1 MHVVLFHKR
10 TLVSMMVSLSL
21 FSLNSYSNTKDNTTD
36 LGQIQVADNLE
47 KDQQGY
53 AQVYEKDVANIYLG
67 KALIERYQGV
77 SPADLF
83 KSAIGV
89 YSGEARNGGAL
100 DPNIRGIQ
108 GQGRIPV
115 TVDGTEQAITVYR
128 GYSGASN
135 RNYIDSN
142 LISSIY
148 IEKGPSLNPNIKTG
162 IGGGVAIKTLDIRDI
177 VPIGESFGIN
187 FKGDI
192 SNNATGYKDIYINMI
207 EDYRNYPKFY
217 HKYSF
222 LTDPALEITPE
233 KNKDL
238 KFNDYAFRIG
248 IGFENEKF
256 DLLFAYAL
264 REKGNYLAGKR
275 NKDDYLKTD
284 YMHEIHATDHKFRL
298 TPYVPF
304 IAHIYRPGN
313 EVPNT
318 SNRNRSFLV
327 KGTLFPQ
334 QAHRFSI
341 NYRYTD
347 LLFGDIMPLRLSW
360 ARYEENLVNQWP
372 LANITQQAGILTYQ
386 YKPED
391 KKTDLLLRLWG
402 NLTTG
407 NTNTR
412 GGAPRQPKNR
422 DITNDFDRY
431 LFMKSKSESGMSY
444 DTDTRFLDTASL
456 YQDNNR
462 YGIDFSSL
470 FKLSPQFSISFS
482 GQYQLEKLDS
492 HELELP
498 MGFDFVT
505 EGRAGQRHEVNLALA
520 TDWKPLPWFAMNIGG
535 KYHYYHLTDT
545 FLNNKRKN
553 RVKNYEKTAPIRGY
567 LISYRRVLT
576 PEEYLLYRAV
586 NKIDVDTLPDE
597 LKNYRNSA
605 ELSKKIRDFQQAD
618 LVYPEGGA
626 LLEEIKEQVAR
637 PYLQRIQHDM
647 EHEDFLRN
655 NHGKMQIKRAKAIP
669 MKREFSLWLF
679 DENGVLSKSK
689 NILLNGFLDM
699 EEKVPHPVTGELV
712 YRFEKDVINP
722 QAFSLSEDIQD
733 PYALEPSYQHGA
745 FSPLI
750 SATLYANDMVRFYG
764 RYTEQL
770 RLPNLF
776 EDTSGFSGSKARYYG
791 FKLKPERAKSSEFGV
806 VVDFT
811 HWLNIERHA
820 DIKINYFKTN
830 IENVFDR
837 DANWQIRQLEKQIL
851 EGVELQARFDNGF
864 IFFDTALVYSHK
876 NKVCD
881 ENAFY
886 ELDASGLSGIKNC
899 MTGGYP
905 GGFLRTSMQPKYSVN
920 LHLGTR
926 WLNDKLELG
935 SRWLY
940 SSEVENKDEKW
951 LKENL
956 PNSYFGIN
964 NNPMRWAK
972 VFTIDAYAT
981 YQYSPNLSFEIT
993 GSNLLNEY
1001 YIDPL
1006 TRSGMPAPG
1015 RSLRLGVTAQ
1025 F

>member
-21 FSLNSYSNTKDNTTD
+21 FSLNSYSKTKDNTTD

-192 SNNATGYKDIYINMI
+192 SNNATGYKDIYTNMI
-207 EDYRNYPKFY
+207 EEYRYYPKFY
-217 HKYSF
+217 QQNAYII
-222 LTDPALEITPE
+222 DPALEITPKKSKIENFQDYSFRLGVGFE
-233 KNKDL
+233 KE
-238 KFNDYAFRIG
+238 KFN
-248 IGFENEKF
+248 
-256 DLLFAYAL
+256 LLFAYAI
-264 REKGNYLAGKR
+264 REKGNYFAGKR
-275 NKDDYLKTD
+275 NVEEYSKVDEQLLNSVYIMDGKRHFEPYL
-284 YMHEIHATDHKFRL
+284 
-298 TPYVPF
+298 PF

-334 QAHRFSI
+334 QTHRFSI

-347 LLFGDIMPLRLSW
+347 LLFGDIMPSRLSW
-360 ARYEENLVNQWP
+360 VRYQENLVNQWP
-372 LANITQQAGILTYQ
+372 LANITQQAGTLTYQ

-402 NLTTG
+402 NLTLG
-407 NTNTR
+407 HTNTR
-412 GGAPRQPKNR
+412 GGKPREPKMV
-422 DITNDFDRY
+422 DFRASRNTRWDP
-431 LFMKSKSESGMSY
+431 SI
-444 DTDTRFLDTASL
+444 DTGFLDTASL

-462 YGIDFSSL
+462 YGVDFSSL

-520 TDWKPLPWFAMNIGG
+520 TDWKPLSWFAMNIGG

-597 LKNYRNSA
+597 LKNYRSSA
-605 ELSKKIRDFQQAD
+605 ELSKKIRDFQQAV

-655 NHGKMQIKRAKAIP
+655 NHGKMQIKNAKAIP

-679 DENGVLSKSK
+679 DENGVLLKSK

-722 QAFSLSEDIQD
+722 QPFSLSEDIQD
-733 PYALEPSYQHGA
+733 PYAPEPSYQHGA

>member
-192 SNNATGYKDIYINMI
+192 SNNATGYKDIYTNMI
-207 EDYRNYPKFY
+207 EEYRYYPKFY
-217 HKYSF
+217 QQNAYII
-222 LTDPALEITPE
+222 DPALEITPKKSKIENFQDYSFRLGVGFE
-233 KNKDL
+233 KE
-238 KFNDYAFRIG
+238 KFN
-248 IGFENEKF
+248 
-256 DLLFAYAL
+256 LLFAYAI
-264 REKGNYLAGKR
+264 REKGNYFAGKR
-275 NKDDYLKTD
+275 NVEEYSKVDEQLLNSVYIMDGKRHFEPYL
-284 YMHEIHATDHKFRL
+284 
-298 TPYVPF
+298 PF

-318 SNRNRSFLV
+318 SNRKRSFLV
-327 KGTLFPQ
+327 KGILFPQ
-334 QAHRFSI
+334 QTHRFSI

-347 LLFGDIMPLRLSW
+347 LLFGDIMPSRLSW
-360 ARYEENLVNQWP
+360 VRYQENLVNQWP

-402 NLTTG
+402 NLTLG
-407 NTNTR
+407 HTNTR
-412 GGAPRQPKNR
+412 GGKPREPKMV
-422 DITNDFDRY
+422 DFRASRNTRWDP
-431 LFMKSKSESGMSY
+431 SI
-444 DTDTRFLDTASL
+444 DTGFLDTASL

-462 YGIDFSSL
+462 YGVDFSSL

-605 ELSKKIRDFQQAD
+605 ELSKKIRDFQQAV

-655 NHGKMQIKRAKAIP
+655 NHGKMQIKNAKAIP

-679 DENGVLSKSK
+679 DENGVLLKSK

-750 SATLYANDMVRFYG
+750 SATLYANDIVRFYG

-864 IFFDTALVYSHK
+864 IFVDTALVYSHK

>member
-10 TLVSMMVSLSL
+10 TLVSMIVSLSL
-21 FSLNSYSNTKDNTTD
+21 FSLNSYSKTKDNTTD

-192 SNNATGYKDIYINMI
+192 SNNATGYKDIYTNMI
-207 EDYRNYPKFY
+207 EEYRYYPKFY
-217 HKYSF
+217 QQNAYII
-222 LTDPALEITPE
+222 DPALEITPKKCKIE
-233 KNKDL
+233 NFQDYSFRLGVGFDKE
-238 KFNDYAFRIG
+238 KFN
-248 IGFENEKF
+248 
-256 DLLFAYAL
+256 LLFAYAI
-264 REKGNYLAGKR
+264 REKGNYFAGKR
-275 NKDDYLKTD
+275 NVEEYSKVDEQLLNSVYIMDGKRHFEPYL
-284 YMHEIHATDHKFRL
+284 
-298 TPYVPF
+298 PF

-334 QAHRFSI
+334 QTHRFSI

-347 LLFGDIMPLRLSW
+347 LLFGDIMPSRLSW
-360 ARYEENLVNQWP
+360 VRYQENLVNQWP

-402 NLTTG
+402 NLTLG
-407 NTNTR
+407 HTNTR
-412 GGAPRQPKNR
+412 GGKPREPKMV
-422 DITNDFDRY
+422 DFRASRNTRWDP
-431 LFMKSKSESGMSY
+431 SI
-444 DTDTRFLDTASL
+444 DTGFLDTASL

-462 YGIDFSSL
+462 YGVDFSSL

-520 TDWKPLPWFAMNIGG
+520 TDWKPLSWFAMNIGG

-597 LKNYRNSA
+597 LKNYRSSA

-618 LVYPEGGA
+618 LIYPEGGA
-626 LLEEIKEQVAR
+626 LLEEIKEQIVR

-647 EHEDFLRN
+647 EHEDFIRN
-655 NHGKMQIKRAKAIP
+655 NHGKMQIKNAKAIP

-679 DENGVLSKSK
+679 DENGVLLKSK

>member
-10 TLVSMMVSLSL
+10 TLVSMIVSLSL
-21 FSLNSYSNTKDNTTD
+21 FSLNSYSKTKDNTTN

-192 SNNATGYKDIYINMI
+192 SNNATGYKDIYTNMI
-207 EDYRNYPKFY
+207 EEYRYYPKFY
-217 HKYSF
+217 QQNAYII
-222 LTDPALEITPE
+222 DPALEITPKKSKIE
-233 KNKDL
+233 NFQDYSFRLGVGFDKE
-238 KFNDYAFRIG
+238 KFN
-248 IGFENEKF
+248 
-256 DLLFAYAL
+256 LLFAYAI
-264 REKGNYLAGKR
+264 REKGNYFAGKR
-275 NKDDYLKTD
+275 NVEEYSKVDEQLLNSVYIMDGKRHFEPYL
-284 YMHEIHATDHKFRL
+284 
-298 TPYVPF
+298 PF

-334 QAHRFSI
+334 QTHRFSI

-347 LLFGDIMPLRLSW
+347 LLFGDIMPSRLSW
-360 ARYEENLVNQWP
+360 VRYQENLVNQWP
-372 LANITQQAGILTYQ
+372 LANITQQAGTLTYQ

-402 NLTTG
+402 NLTLG
-407 NTNTR
+407 HTNTR
-412 GGAPRQPKNR
+412 GGKPREPKMV
-422 DITNDFDRY
+422 DFRASRNTRWDP
-431 LFMKSKSESGMSY
+431 SI
-444 DTDTRFLDTASL
+444 DTGFLDTASL

-462 YGIDFSSL
+462 YGVDFSSL

-605 ELSKKIRDFQQAD
+605 ELSKKIRDFQQAV

-655 NHGKMQIKRAKAIP
+655 NHGKMQIKNAKAIP

-679 DENGVLSKSK
+679 DENGVLLKSK

>member
-10 TLVSMMVSLSL
+10 TLVSMIVSLSL
-21 FSLNSYSNTKDNTTD
+21 FSLNSYSKTKDNTTD

-192 SNNATGYKDIYINMI
+192 SNNATGYKDIYTNMI
-207 EDYRNYPKFY
+207 EEYRYYPKFY
-217 HKYSF
+217 QQNAYII
-222 LTDPALEITPE
+222 DPALEITPKKSKIE
-233 KNKDL
+233 NFQDYSFRLGVGFDKE
-238 KFNDYAFRIG
+238 KFN
-248 IGFENEKF
+248 
-256 DLLFAYAL
+256 LLFAYAI
-264 REKGNYLAGKR
+264 REKGNYFAGKR
-275 NKDDYLKTD
+275 NVEEYSKVDEQLLNSVYIMDGKRHFEPYL
-284 YMHEIHATDHKFRL
+284 
-298 TPYVPF
+298 PF

-334 QAHRFSI
+334 QTHRFSI

-347 LLFGDIMPLRLSW
+347 LLFGDIMPSRLSW
-360 ARYEENLVNQWP
+360 VRYQENLVNQWP

-402 NLTTG
+402 NLTLG
-407 NTNTR
+407 HTNTR
-412 GGAPRQPKNR
+412 GGKPREPKMV
-422 DITNDFDRY
+422 DFRASRNTRWDP
-431 LFMKSKSESGMSY
+431 SI
-444 DTDTRFLDTASL
+444 DTGFLDTASL

-462 YGIDFSSL
+462 YGVDFSSL

-605 ELSKKIRDFQQAD
+605 ELSKKIRDFQQAV

-655 NHGKMQIKRAKAIP
+655 NHGKMQIKNAKAIP

-679 DENGVLSKSK
+679 DENGVLLKSK

-820 DIKINYFKTN
+820 DIKINYFKTD

>member
-10 TLVSMMVSLSL
+10 TLVSMIVSLSL
-21 FSLNSYSNTKDNTTD
+21 FSLNSYSKTKDNTTD

-192 SNNATGYKDIYINMI
+192 SNNATGYKDIYTNMI
-207 EDYRNYPKFY
+207 EEYRYYPKFY
-217 HKYSF
+217 QQNAYII
-222 LTDPALEITPE
+222 DPALEITPKKSKIE
-233 KNKDL
+233 NFQDYSFRLGVGFDKE
-238 KFNDYAFRIG
+238 KFN
-248 IGFENEKF
+248 
-256 DLLFAYAL
+256 LLFTYAI
-264 REKGNYLAGKR
+264 REKGNYFAGKR
-275 NKDDYLKTD
+275 NVEEYNKVDEQLLNSVYIMDGKRHFEPYL
-284 YMHEIHATDHKFRL
+284 
-298 TPYVPF
+298 PF

-327 KGTLFPQ
+327 KGILFPQ
-334 QAHRFSI
+334 QTHRFSI

-347 LLFGDIMPLRLSW
+347 LLFGDIMPSRLSW
-360 ARYEENLVNQWP
+360 VRYQENLVNQWP
-372 LANITQQAGILTYQ
+372 LANITQQAGTLTYQ

-402 NLTTG
+402 NLTLG
-407 NTNTR
+407 HTNTR
-412 GGAPRQPKNR
+412 GGKPREPKMV
-422 DITNDFDRY
+422 DFRASRNTRWDP
-431 LFMKSKSESGMSY
+431 SI
-444 DTDTRFLDTASL
+444 DTGFLDTASL

-462 YGIDFSSL
+462 YGVDFSSL

-605 ELSKKIRDFQQAD
+605 ELSKKIRDFQQAV

>member
-21 FSLNSYSNTKDNTTD
+21 FSLNSYSKTKDNTTD

-192 SNNATGYKDIYINMI
+192 SNNATGYKDIYTNMI
-207 EDYRNYPKFY
+207 EEYRYYPKFY
-217 HKYSF
+217 QQNAYII
-222 LTDPALEITPE
+222 DPALEITPKKSKIENFQDYSFRLGVGFE
-233 KNKDL
+233 KE
-238 KFNDYAFRIG
+238 KFN
-248 IGFENEKF
+248 
-256 DLLFAYAL
+256 LLFAYAI
-264 REKGNYLAGKR
+264 REKGNYFAGKR
-275 NKDDYLKTD
+275 NVEEYSKVDEQLLNSVYIMDGKRHFEPYL
-284 YMHEIHATDHKFRL
+284 
-298 TPYVPF
+298 PF

-334 QAHRFSI
+334 QTHRFSI

-347 LLFGDIMPLRLSW
+347 LLFGDIMPSRLSW
-360 ARYEENLVNQWP
+360 VRYQENLVNQWP
-372 LANITQQAGILTYQ
+372 LANITQQAGTLTYQ

-402 NLTTG
+402 NLTLG
-407 NTNTR
+407 HTNTR
-412 GGAPRQPKNR
+412 GGKPREPKMV
-422 DITNDFDRY
+422 DFRASRNTRWDP
-431 LFMKSKSESGMSY
+431 SI
-444 DTDTRFLDTASL
+444 DTGFLDTASL

-462 YGIDFSSL
+462 YGVDFSSL

-597 LKNYRNSA
+597 LKNYRSSA
-605 ELSKKIRDFQQAD
+605 ELSKKIRDFQQAV

-655 NHGKMQIKRAKAIP
+655 NHGKMQIKNAKAIP

-679 DENGVLSKSK
+679 DENGVLLKSK

-722 QAFSLSEDIQD
+722 QAFSLSEDIQA

>member
-10 TLVSMMVSLSL
+10 TLVSVIVSLSL
-21 FSLNSYSNTKDNTTD
+21 FSFNSYSKTKDNKTD

-77 SPADLF
+77 SPADLL

-162 IGGGVAIKTLDIRDI
+162 IGGGVAINTLDIRDI

-192 SNNATGYKDIYINMI
+192 SNNATRYKDIYTNMI
-207 EDYRNYPKFY
+207 EEYRYYPKFY
-217 HKYSF
+217 QQNAYII
-222 LTDPALEITPE
+222 DPALEITPKKSKIENFQDYSFRLGVGFE
-233 KNKDL
+233 KE
-238 KFNDYAFRIG
+238 KFN
-248 IGFENEKF
+248 
-256 DLLFAYAL
+256 LLFAYAI
-264 REKGNYLAGKR
+264 REKGNYFAGKR
-275 NKDDYLKTD
+275 NVEEYSKVDEQLLNSVYIMDGKRHFEPYL
-284 YMHEIHATDHKFRL
+284 
-298 TPYVPF
+298 PF

-334 QAHRFSI
+334 QTHRFSI

-347 LLFGDIMPLRLSW
+347 LLFGDIMPSRLSW
-360 ARYEENLVNQWP
+360 VRYQENLVNQWP

-402 NLTTG
+402 NLTLG
-407 NTNTR
+407 HTNTR
-412 GGAPRQPKNR
+412 GGKPREPKMV
-422 DITNDFDRY
+422 DFRASRNTRWDP
-431 LFMKSKSESGMSY
+431 SI
-444 DTDTRFLDTASL
+444 DTGFLDTASL

-462 YGIDFSSL
+462 YGVDFSSL

-626 LLEEIKEQVAR
+626 LLEEIKEQIVR

-655 NHGKMQIKRAKAIP
+655 NHGKMQIKNAKAIP

-899 MTGGYP
+899 ITGGYP

>member
-1 MHVVLFHKR
+1 
-10 TLVSMMVSLSL
+10 
-21 FSLNSYSNTKDNTTD
+21 
-36 LGQIQVADNLE
+36 
-47 KDQQGY
+47 
-53 AQVYEKDVANIYLG
+53 
-67 KALIERYQGV
+67 
-77 SPADLF
+77 
-83 KSAIGV
+83 
-89 YSGEARNGGAL
+89 
-100 DPNIRGIQ
+100 
-108 GQGRIPV
+108 
-115 TVDGTEQAITVYR
+115 
-128 GYSGASN
+128 
-135 RNYIDSN
+135 
-142 LISSIY
+142 
-148 IEKGPSLNPNIKTG
+148 
-162 IGGGVAIKTLDIRDI
+162 
-177 VPIGESFGIN
+177 
-187 FKGDI
+187 
-192 SNNATGYKDIYINMI
+192 
-207 EDYRNYPKFY
+207 
-217 HKYSF
+217 
-222 LTDPALEITPE
+222 
-233 KNKDL
+233 
-238 KFNDYAFRIG
+238 
-248 IGFENEKF
+248 
-256 DLLFAYAL
+256 
-264 REKGNYLAGKR
+264 
-275 NKDDYLKTD
+275 
-284 YMHEIHATDHKFRL
+284 
-298 TPYVPF
+298 
-304 IAHIYRPGN
+304 
-313 EVPNT
+313 
-318 SNRNRSFLV
+318 
-327 KGTLFPQ
+327 
-334 QAHRFSI
+334 
-341 NYRYTD
+341 
-347 LLFGDIMPLRLSW
+347 
-360 ARYEENLVNQWP
+360 
-372 LANITQQAGILTYQ
+372 
-386 YKPED
+386 
-391 KKTDLLLRLWG
+391 
-402 NLTTG
+402 
-407 NTNTR
+407 
-412 GGAPRQPKNR
+412 
-422 DITNDFDRY
+422 
-431 LFMKSKSESGMSY
+431 
-444 DTDTRFLDTASL
+444 
-456 YQDNNR
+456 
-462 YGIDFSSL
+462 
-470 FKLSPQFSISFS
+470 
-482 GQYQLEKLDS
+482 LDS

-520 TDWKPLPWFAMNIGG
+520 TDWKPLPWFAMNVGG
-535 KYHYYHLTDT
+535 KYHYYHLTDS

-597 LKNYRNSA
+597 LKNYRRSP
-605 ELSKKIRDFQQAD
+605 ELNEKIRKFQQAD

-626 LLEEIKEQVAR
+626 LIEEIKEQVAR
-637 PYLQRIQHDM
+637 PYIERIQHDM
-647 EHEDFLRN
+647 AHKDFLRDN
-655 NHGKMQIKRAKAIP
+655 NHGKMQIKGAKAIP

-679 DENGVLSKSK
+679 DENGVLAKSK

-722 QAFSLSEDIQD
+722 QPFSLSEDIQD
-733 PYALEPSYQHGA
+733 PYAPEPSYQHGA

-899 MTGGYP
+899 ITGGYP

-956 PNSYFGIN
+956 PNSYFGLN

-981 YQYSPNLSFEIT
+981 YQYSPNLSFEMT

>member
-10 TLVSMMVSLSL
+10 TLVSMIVSLSL
-21 FSLNSYSNTKDNTTD
+21 FSLNSYSKTKDNTTD

-192 SNNATGYKDIYINMI
+192 SNNATGYKDIYTNMI
-207 EDYRNYPKFY
+207 EEYRYYPKFY
-217 HKYSF
+217 QQNAYII
-222 LTDPALEITPE
+222 DPALEITPKKSKIE
-233 KNKDL
+233 NFQDYSFRLGVGFDKE
-238 KFNDYAFRIG
+238 KFN
-248 IGFENEKF
+248 
-256 DLLFAYAL
+256 LLFAYAI
-264 REKGNYLAGKR
+264 REKGNYFAGKR
-275 NKDDYLKTD
+275 NVEEYSKVDEQLLNSVYIMDGKRHFEPYL
-284 YMHEIHATDHKFRL
+284 
-298 TPYVPF
+298 PF

-334 QAHRFSI
+334 QTHRFSI

-347 LLFGDIMPLRLSW
+347 LLFGDIMPSRLSW
-360 ARYEENLVNQWP
+360 VRYQENLVNQWP

-402 NLTTG
+402 NLTLG
-407 NTNTR
+407 HTNTR
-412 GGAPRQPKNR
+412 GGKPREPKMV
-422 DITNDFDRY
+422 DFRASRNTRWDP
-431 LFMKSKSESGMSY
+431 SI
-444 DTDTRFLDTASL
+444 DTGFLDTASL

-462 YGIDFSSL
+462 YGVDFSSL

-520 TDWKPLPWFAMNIGG
+520 TDWKPLSWFAMNIGG

-597 LKNYRNSA
+597 LKNYRSSA

-626 LLEEIKEQVAR
+626 LLEEIKEQIVR

-647 EHEDFLRN
+647 EHEDFIRN
-655 NHGKMQIKRAKAIP
+655 NHGKMQIKNAKAIP

-679 DENGVLSKSK
+679 DENGILLKSK

>member
-21 FSLNSYSNTKDNTTD
+21 FSLNSYSKTKDNTTD

-192 SNNATGYKDIYINMI
+192 SNNATGYKDIYTNMI
-207 EDYRNYPKFY
+207 EEYRYYPKFY
-217 HKYSF
+217 QQNAYII
-222 LTDPALEITPE
+222 DPALEITPKKSKIENFQDYSFRLGVGFE
-233 KNKDL
+233 KE
-238 KFNDYAFRIG
+238 KFN
-248 IGFENEKF
+248 
-256 DLLFAYAL
+256 LLFAYAI
-264 REKGNYLAGKR
+264 REKGNYFAGKR
-275 NKDDYLKTD
+275 NVEEYSKVDEQLLNSVYIMDGKRHFEPYL
-284 YMHEIHATDHKFRL
+284 
-298 TPYVPF
+298 PF

-334 QAHRFSI
+334 QTHRFSI

-347 LLFGDIMPLRLSW
+347 LLFGDIMPSRLSW
-360 ARYEENLVNQWP
+360 VRYQENLVNQWP
-372 LANITQQAGILTYQ
+372 LANITQQAGTLTYQ

-402 NLTTG
+402 NLTLG
-407 NTNTR
+407 HTNTR
-412 GGAPRQPKNR
+412 GGKPREPKMV
-422 DITNDFDRY
+422 DFRASRNTRWDP
-431 LFMKSKSESGMSY
+431 SI
-444 DTDTRFLDTASL
+444 DTGFLDTASL

-462 YGIDFSSL
+462 YGVDFSSL

-597 LKNYRNSA
+597 LKNYRSSA
-605 ELSKKIRDFQQAD
+605 ELSKKIRDFQQAV

-655 NHGKMQIKRAKAIP
+655 NHGKMQIKNAKAIP

-679 DENGVLSKSK
+679 DENGVLLKSK

-722 QAFSLSEDIQD
+722 QPFSLSEDIQD
-733 PYALEPSYQHGA
+733 PYAPEPSYQHGA

>member
-21 FSLNSYSNTKDNTTD
+21 FSLNSYSKTKDNTTD

-192 SNNATGYKDIYINMI
+192 SNNATGYKDIYTNMI
-207 EDYRNYPKFY
+207 EEYRYYPKFY
-217 HKYSF
+217 QQNAYII
-222 LTDPALEITPE
+222 DPALEITPKKSKIENFQDYSFRLGVGFE
-233 KNKDL
+233 KE
-238 KFNDYAFRIG
+238 KFN
-248 IGFENEKF
+248 
-256 DLLFAYAL
+256 LLFAYAI
-264 REKGNYLAGKR
+264 REKGNYFAGKR
-275 NKDDYLKTD
+275 NVEEYSKVDEQLLNSVYIMDGKRHFEPYL
-284 YMHEIHATDHKFRL
+284 
-298 TPYVPF
+298 PF

-334 QAHRFSI
+334 QTHRFSI

-347 LLFGDIMPLRLSW
+347 LLFGDIMPSRLSW
-360 ARYEENLVNQWP
+360 VRYQENLVNQWP
-372 LANITQQAGILTYQ
+372 LANITQQAGTLTYQ

-402 NLTTG
+402 NLTLG
-407 NTNTR
+407 HTNTR
-412 GGAPRQPKNR
+412 GGKPREPKMV
-422 DITNDFDRY
+422 DFRASRNTRWDP
-431 LFMKSKSESGMSY
+431 SI
-444 DTDTRFLDTASL
+444 DTGFLDTASL

-605 ELSKKIRDFQQAD
+605 ELSKKIRDFQQAV

-647 EHEDFLRN
+647 EHEDFIRN
-655 NHGKMQIKRAKAIP
+655 NHGKMQIKNAKAIP

-679 DENGVLSKSK
+679 DENGVLLKSK

>member
-21 FSLNSYSNTKDNTTD
+21 FSLNSYSKTKDNTTD

-192 SNNATGYKDIYINMI
+192 SNNATGYKDIYTNMI
-207 EDYRNYPKFY
+207 EEYRYYPKFY
-217 HKYSF
+217 QQNAYII
-222 LTDPALEITPE
+222 DPALEITPKKSKIENFQDYSFRLGVGFE
-233 KNKDL
+233 KE
-238 KFNDYAFRIG
+238 KFN
-248 IGFENEKF
+248 
-256 DLLFAYAL
+256 LLFAYAI
-264 REKGNYLAGKR
+264 REKGNYFAGKR
-275 NKDDYLKTD
+275 NVEEYSKVDEQLLNSVYIMDGKRHFEPYL
-284 YMHEIHATDHKFRL
+284 
-298 TPYVPF
+298 PF

-334 QAHRFSI
+334 QTHRFSI

-347 LLFGDIMPLRLSW
+347 LLFGDIMPSRLSW
-360 ARYEENLVNQWP
+360 VRYQENLVNQWP
-372 LANITQQAGILTYQ
+372 LANITQQAGTLTYQ

-402 NLTTG
+402 NLTLG
-407 NTNTR
+407 HTNTR
-412 GGAPRQPKNR
+412 GGKPREPKMV
-422 DITNDFDRY
+422 DFRASRNTRWDP
-431 LFMKSKSESGMSY
+431 SI
-444 DTDTRFLDTASL
+444 DTGFLDTASL

-462 YGIDFSSL
+462 YGVDFSSL

-597 LKNYRNSA
+597 LKNYRSSA
-605 ELSKKIRDFQQAD
+605 ELSKKIRDFQQAV

-655 NHGKMQIKRAKAIP
+655 NHGKMQIKNAKAIP

-679 DENGVLSKSK
+679 DENGVLLKSK

-837 DANWQIRQLEKQIL
+837 DANWQIRQLEK
-851 EGVELQARFDNGF
+851 
-864 IFFDTALVYSHK
+864 
-876 NKVCD
+876 
-881 ENAFY
+881 
-886 ELDASGLSGIKNC
+886 
-899 MTGGYP
+899 
-905 GGFLRTSMQPKYSVN
+905 
-920 LHLGTR
+920 
-926 WLNDKLELG
+926 
-935 SRWLY
+935 
-940 SSEVENKDEKW
+940 
-951 LKENL
+951 
-956 PNSYFGIN
+956 
-964 NNPMRWAK
+964 
-972 VFTIDAYAT
+972 
-981 YQYSPNLSFEIT
+981 
-993 GSNLLNEY
+993 
-1001 YIDPL
+1001 
-1006 TRSGMPAPG
+1006 
-1015 RSLRLGVTAQ
+1015 
-1025 F
+1025 

>member
-21 FSLNSYSNTKDNTTD
+21 FSLNSYSKTKDNTTD

-192 SNNATGYKDIYINMI
+192 SNNATGYKDIYTNMI
-207 EDYRNYPKFY
+207 EEYRYYPKFY
-217 HKYSF
+217 QQNAYII
-222 LTDPALEITPE
+222 DPALEITPKKSKIE
-233 KNKDL
+233 NFQDYSFRLGVGFDKE
-238 KFNDYAFRIG
+238 KFN
-248 IGFENEKF
+248 
-256 DLLFAYAL
+256 LLFAYAI
-264 REKGNYLAGKR
+264 REKGNYFAGKR
-275 NKDDYLKTD
+275 NVEEYSKVDEQLLNSVYIMDGKRHFEPYL
-284 YMHEIHATDHKFRL
+284 
-298 TPYVPF
+298 PF

-334 QAHRFSI
+334 QTHRFSI

-347 LLFGDIMPLRLSW
+347 LLFGDIMPSRLSW
-360 ARYEENLVNQWP
+360 VRYQENLVNQWP
-372 LANITQQAGILTYQ
+372 LANITQQAGTLTYQ

-402 NLTTG
+402 NLTLG
-407 NTNTR
+407 HTNTR
-412 GGAPRQPKNR
+412 GGKPREPKMV
-422 DITNDFDRY
+422 DFRASRNTRWDP
-431 LFMKSKSESGMSY
+431 SI
-444 DTDTRFLDTASL
+444 DTGFLDTASL

-462 YGIDFSSL
+462 YGVDFSSL

-520 TDWKPLPWFAMNIGG
+520 IDWKPLPWFAMNIGG

-626 LLEEIKEQVAR
+626 LLEEIKEQIVR

-972 VFTIDAYAT
+972 VFTIDAYVT

>member
-10 TLVSMMVSLSL
+10 TLVSMIVSLSL
-21 FSLNSYSNTKDNTTD
+21 FSLNSYSKTKDNTTD

-192 SNNATGYKDIYINMI
+192 SNNATGYKDIYTNMI
-207 EDYRNYPKFY
+207 EEYRYYPKFY
-217 HKYSF
+217 QQNAYII
-222 LTDPALEITPE
+222 DPALEITPKKSKIE
-233 KNKDL
+233 NFQDYSFRLGVGFDKE
-238 KFNDYAFRIG
+238 KFN
-248 IGFENEKF
+248 
-256 DLLFAYAL
+256 LLFAYAI
-264 REKGNYLAGKR
+264 REKGNYFAGKR
-275 NKDDYLKTD
+275 NVEEYNKVDEQLLNSVYIMDGKRHFEPYL
-284 YMHEIHATDHKFRL
+284 
-298 TPYVPF
+298 PF

-334 QAHRFSI
+334 QTHRFSI

-347 LLFGDIMPLRLSW
+347 LLFGDIMPSRLSW
-360 ARYEENLVNQWP
+360 VRYQENLVNQWP

-402 NLTTG
+402 NLTLG
-407 NTNTR
+407 HTNTR
-412 GGAPRQPKNR
+412 GGKPREPKMV
-422 DITNDFDRY
+422 DFRASRNTRWDP
-431 LFMKSKSESGMSY
+431 SI
-444 DTDTRFLDTASL
+444 DTGFLDTASL

-462 YGIDFSSL
+462 YGVDFSSL

-597 LKNYRNSA
+597 LKNYRSSA

-626 LLEEIKEQVAR
+626 LLEEIKEQIVR

-655 NHGKMQIKRAKAIP
+655 NHGKMQIKNAKAIP

-851 EGVELQARFDNGF
+851 DGVELQARFDNGF

>member
-1 MHVVLFHKR
+1 
-10 TLVSMMVSLSL
+10 
-21 FSLNSYSNTKDNTTD
+21 LNSYSKTKDNTTD

-192 SNNATGYKDIYINMI
+192 SNNATGYKDIYTNMI
-207 EDYRNYPKFY
+207 EEYRYYPKFY
-217 HKYSF
+217 QQNAYII
-222 LTDPALEITPE
+222 DPALEITPKKSKIENFQDYSFRLGVGFE
-233 KNKDL
+233 KE
-238 KFNDYAFRIG
+238 KFN
-248 IGFENEKF
+248 
-256 DLLFAYAL
+256 LLFAYAI
-264 REKGNYLAGKR
+264 REKGNYFAGKR
-275 NKDDYLKTD
+275 NVEEYSKVDEQLLNSVYIMDGKRHFEPYL
-284 YMHEIHATDHKFRL
+284 
-298 TPYVPF
+298 PF

-334 QAHRFSI
+334 QTHRFSI

-347 LLFGDIMPLRLSW
+347 LLFGDIMPSRLSW
-360 ARYEENLVNQWP
+360 VRYQENLVNQWP
-372 LANITQQAGILTYQ
+372 LANITQQAGTLTYQ

-402 NLTTG
+402 NLTLG
-407 NTNTR
+407 HTNTR
-412 GGAPRQPKNR
+412 GGKPREPKMV
-422 DITNDFDRY
+422 DFRASRNTRWDP
-431 LFMKSKSESGMSY
+431 SI
-444 DTDTRFLDTASL
+444 DTGFLDTASL

-462 YGIDFSSL
+462 YGVDFSSL

-597 LKNYRNSA
+597 LKNYRSSA
-605 ELSKKIRDFQQAD
+605 ELSKKIRDFQQAV

-655 NHGKMQIKRAKAIP
+655 NHGKMQIKNAKAIP

-679 DENGVLSKSK
+679 DENGVLLKSK

>member
-21 FSLNSYSNTKDNTTD
+21 FSLNSYSKTKDNTTD

-192 SNNATGYKDIYINMI
+192 SNNATGYKDIYTNMI
-207 EDYRNYPKFY
+207 EEYRYYPKFY
-217 HKYSF
+217 QQNAYII
-222 LTDPALEITPE
+222 DPALEITPKKSKIENFQDYSFRLGVGFE
-233 KNKDL
+233 KE
-238 KFNDYAFRIG
+238 KFN
-248 IGFENEKF
+248 
-256 DLLFAYAL
+256 LLFAYAI
-264 REKGNYLAGKR
+264 REKGNYFAGKR
-275 NKDDYLKTD
+275 NVEEYSKVDEQLLNSVYIMDGKRHFEPYL
-284 YMHEIHATDHKFRL
+284 
-298 TPYVPF
+298 PF

-327 KGTLFPQ
+327 KGILFPQ
-334 QAHRFSI
+334 QTHRFSI

-347 LLFGDIMPLRLSW
+347 LLFGDIMPSRLSW
-360 ARYEENLVNQWP
+360 VRYQENLVNQWP

-402 NLTTG
+402 NLTLG
-407 NTNTR
+407 HTNTR
-412 GGAPRQPKNR
+412 GGKPREPKMV
-422 DITNDFDRY
+422 DFRASRNTRWDP
-431 LFMKSKSESGMSY
+431 SI
-444 DTDTRFLDTASL
+444 DTGFLDTASL

-462 YGIDFSSL
+462 YGVDFSSL

-605 ELSKKIRDFQQAD
+605 ELSKKIRDFQQAV

-655 NHGKMQIKRAKAIP
+655 NHGKMQIKNAKAIP

-679 DENGVLSKSK
+679 DENGVLLKSK

>member
-10 TLVSMMVSLSL
+10 TLVSVMVSLSL
-21 FSLNSYSNTKDNTTD
+21 FSFNSYSKTKDNKTD

-162 IGGGVAIKTLDIRDI
+162 IGGGVAINTLDIRDI

-192 SNNATGYKDIYINMI
+192 SNNATRYKDIYTNMI
-207 EDYRNYPKFY
+207 EEYRYYPKFY
-217 HKYSF
+217 QQNAYII
-222 LTDPALEITPE
+222 DPALEITPKKSKIENFQDYSFRLGVGFE
-233 KNKDL
+233 KE
-238 KFNDYAFRIG
+238 KFN
-248 IGFENEKF
+248 
-256 DLLFAYAL
+256 LLFAYAI
-264 REKGNYLAGKR
+264 REKGNYFAGKR
-275 NKDDYLKTD
+275 NVEEYSKVDEQLLNSVYIMDGKRHFEPYL
-284 YMHEIHATDHKFRL
+284 
-298 TPYVPF
+298 PF

-334 QAHRFSI
+334 QTHRFSI

-347 LLFGDIMPLRLSW
+347 LLFGDIMPSRLSW
-360 ARYEENLVNQWP
+360 VRYQENLVNQWP

-402 NLTTG
+402 NLTLG
-407 NTNTR
+407 HTNTR
-412 GGAPRQPKNR
+412 GGKPREPKMV
-422 DITNDFDRY
+422 DFRA
-431 LFMKSKSESGMSY
+431 SGNTRWDPSI
-444 DTDTRFLDTASL
+444 DTGFLDTASL
-456 YQDNNR
+456 YQNNNR
-462 YGIDFSSL
+462 YGVDFSSL

-492 HELELP
+492 HEIELP
-498 MGFDFVT
+498 DGFDFVT

-520 TDWKPLPWFAMNIGG
+520 TDWKPLPWFAMNVGG
-535 KYHYYHLTDT
+535 KYHYYHLTDS

-586 NKIDVDTLPDE
+586 NKIDVDTLPDG
-597 LKNYRNSA
+597 LKNYRRSP
-605 ELSKKIRDFQQAD
+605 ELSKKIRDFQQAV
-618 LVYPEGGA
+618 LVYPEGGS

-647 EHEDFLRN
+647 AHKDFLRDN
-655 NHGKMQIKRAKAIP
+655 NHGKMQIKGAKAIP

-679 DENGVLSKSK
+679 DENGVLAKSK

-722 QAFSLSEDIQD
+722 QPFSLSEDIQD
-733 PYALEPSYQHGA
+733 PYAPEPSYQHSA

-899 MTGGYP
+899 ITGGYP

-956 PNSYFGIN
+956 PNSYFGLN

-981 YQYSPNLSFEIT
+981 YQYSPNLSFEMT

>member
-21 FSLNSYSNTKDNTTD
+21 FSLNSYSKTKDNTTD

-177 VPIGESFGIN
+177 VLIGESFGIN

-192 SNNATGYKDIYINMI
+192 SNNATGYKDIYTNMI
-207 EDYRNYPKFY
+207 EEYRYYPKFY
-217 HKYSF
+217 QQNAYII
-222 LTDPALEITPE
+222 DPALEITPKKSKIE
-233 KNKDL
+233 NFQDYSFRLGVGFDKE
-238 KFNDYAFRIG
+238 KFN
-248 IGFENEKF
+248 
-256 DLLFAYAL
+256 LLFAYAI
-264 REKGNYLAGKR
+264 REKGNYFAGKR
-275 NKDDYLKTD
+275 NVEEYNKVDEQLLNSVYIMDGKRHFEPYL
-284 YMHEIHATDHKFRL
+284 
-298 TPYVPF
+298 PF

-334 QAHRFSI
+334 QTHRFSI

-347 LLFGDIMPLRLSW
+347 LLFGDIMPSRLSW
-360 ARYEENLVNQWP
+360 VRYQENLVNQWP
-372 LANITQQAGILTYQ
+372 LANITQQAGTLTYQ

-402 NLTTG
+402 NLTLG
-407 NTNTR
+407 HTNTR
-412 GGAPRQPKNR
+412 GGKPREPKMV
-422 DITNDFDRY
+422 DFRASRNTRWDP
-431 LFMKSKSESGMSY
+431 SI
-444 DTDTRFLDTASL
+444 DTGFLDTASL

-462 YGIDFSSL
+462 YGVDFSSL

-605 ELSKKIRDFQQAD
+605 ELSKKIRDFQQAV

-647 EHEDFLRN
+647 EHEDFIRN
-655 NHGKMQIKRAKAIP
+655 NHGKMQIKNAKAIP

-679 DENGVLSKSK
+679 DENGVLLKSK

>member
-10 TLVSMMVSLSL
+10 TLVSMIVSLSL
-21 FSLNSYSNTKDNTTD
+21 FSLNSYSKTKDNTTD

-192 SNNATGYKDIYINMI
+192 SNNATGYKDIYTNMI
-207 EDYRNYPKFY
+207 EEYRYYPKFY
-217 HKYSF
+217 QQNAYII
-222 LTDPALEITPE
+222 DPALEITPKKSKIE
-233 KNKDL
+233 NFQDYSFRLGVGFDKE
-238 KFNDYAFRIG
+238 KFN
-248 IGFENEKF
+248 
-256 DLLFAYAL
+256 LLFAYAI
-264 REKGNYLAGKR
+264 REKGNYFAGKR
-275 NKDDYLKTD
+275 NVEEYNKVDEQLLNSVYIMDGKRHFEPYL
-284 YMHEIHATDHKFRL
+284 
-298 TPYVPF
+298 PF

-334 QAHRFSI
+334 QTHRFSI

-347 LLFGDIMPLRLSW
+347 LLFGDIMPSRLSW
-360 ARYEENLVNQWP
+360 VRYQENLVNQWP
-372 LANITQQAGILTYQ
+372 LANITQQAGTLTYQ

-402 NLTTG
+402 NLTLG
-407 NTNTR
+407 HTNTR
-412 GGAPRQPKNR
+412 GGKPREPKMV
-422 DITNDFDRY
+422 DFRASRNTRWDP
-431 LFMKSKSESGMSY
+431 SI
-444 DTDTRFLDTASL
+444 DTGFLDTASL

-462 YGIDFSSL
+462 YGVDFSSL

-605 ELSKKIRDFQQAD
+605 ELSKKIRDFQQAV

-647 EHEDFLRN
+647 EHEDFIRN
-655 NHGKMQIKRAKAIP
+655 NHGKMQIKNAKAIP

-679 DENGVLSKSK
+679 DENGVLLKSK

-851 EGVELQARFDNGF
+851 ECVELQARFDNGF

>member
-192 SNNATGYKDIYINMI
+192 SNNATGYKDIYTNMI
-207 EDYRNYPKFY
+207 EEYRYYPKFY
-217 HKYSF
+217 QQNAYII
-222 LTDPALEITPE
+222 DPALEITPKKSKIENFQDYSFRLGVGFE
-233 KNKDL
+233 KE
-238 KFNDYAFRIG
+238 KFN
-248 IGFENEKF
+248 
-256 DLLFAYAL
+256 LLFAYAI
-264 REKGNYLAGKR
+264 REKGNYFAGKR
-275 NKDDYLKTD
+275 NVEEYSKVDEQLLNSVYIMDGKRHFEPYL
-284 YMHEIHATDHKFRL
+284 
-298 TPYVPF
+298 PF

-334 QAHRFSI
+334 QTHRFSI

-347 LLFGDIMPLRLSW
+347 LLFGDIMPSRLSW
-360 ARYEENLVNQWP
+360 VRYQENLVNQWP

-402 NLTTG
+402 NLTLG
-407 NTNTR
+407 HTNTR
-412 GGAPRQPKNR
+412 GGKPREPKMV
-422 DITNDFDRY
+422 DFRASRNTRWDP
-431 LFMKSKSESGMSY
+431 SI
-444 DTDTRFLDTASL
+444 DTGFLDTASL

-462 YGIDFSSL
+462 YGVDFSSL

-597 LKNYRNSA
+597 LKNYRSSA
-605 ELSKKIRDFQQAD
+605 ELSKKIRDFQQAV

-647 EHEDFLRN
+647 EHEDFIRN
-655 NHGKMQIKRAKAIP
+655 NHGKMQIKNAKAIP

-679 DENGVLSKSK
+679 DENGVLLKSK

>member
-21 FSLNSYSNTKDNTTD
+21 FSLNSYSKTKDNTTD

-100 DPNIRGIQ
+100 DPNIHGIQ

-192 SNNATGYKDIYINMI
+192 SNNATGYKDIYTNMI
-207 EDYRNYPKFY
+207 EEYRYYPKFY
-217 HKYSF
+217 QQNAYII
-222 LTDPALEITPE
+222 DPALEITPKKSKIENFQDYSFRLGVGFE
-233 KNKDL
+233 KE
-238 KFNDYAFRIG
+238 KFN
-248 IGFENEKF
+248 
-256 DLLFAYAL
+256 LLFAYAI
-264 REKGNYLAGKR
+264 REKGNYFAGKR
-275 NKDDYLKTD
+275 NVEEYSKVDEQLLNSVYIMDGKRHFEPYL
-284 YMHEIHATDHKFRL
+284 
-298 TPYVPF
+298 PF

-334 QAHRFSI
+334 QTHRFSI

-347 LLFGDIMPLRLSW
+347 LLFGDIMPSRLSW
-360 ARYEENLVNQWP
+360 VRYQENLVNQWP

-402 NLTTG
+402 NLTLG
-407 NTNTR
+407 HTNTR
-412 GGAPRQPKNR
+412 GGKPREPKMV
-422 DITNDFDRY
+422 DFRASRNTRWDP
-431 LFMKSKSESGMSY
+431 SI
-444 DTDTRFLDTASL
+444 DTGFLDTASL

-462 YGIDFSSL
+462 YGVDFSSL

-597 LKNYRNSA
+597 LKNYRSSA
-605 ELSKKIRDFQQAD
+605 ELSKKIRDFQQAV

-655 NHGKMQIKRAKAIP
+655 NHGKMQIKNAKAIP

-679 DENGVLSKSK
+679 DENGVLLKSK

>member
-21 FSLNSYSNTKDNTTD
+21 FSLNSYSKTKDNTTD

-192 SNNATGYKDIYINMI
+192 SNNATGYKDIYTNMI
-207 EDYRNYPKFY
+207 EEYRYYPKFY
-217 HKYSF
+217 QQNAYII
-222 LTDPALEITPE
+222 DPALEITPKKSKIENFQDYSFRLGVGFE
-233 KNKDL
+233 KE
-238 KFNDYAFRIG
+238 KFN
-248 IGFENEKF
+248 
-256 DLLFAYAL
+256 LLFAYAI
-264 REKGNYLAGKR
+264 REKGNYFAGKR
-275 NKDDYLKTD
+275 NVEEYSKVDEQLLNSVYIMDGKRHFEPYL
-284 YMHEIHATDHKFRL
+284 
-298 TPYVPF
+298 PF

-334 QAHRFSI
+334 QTHRFSI

-347 LLFGDIMPLRLSW
+347 LLFGDIMPSRLSW
-360 ARYEENLVNQWP
+360 VRYQENLVNQWP
-372 LANITQQAGILTYQ
+372 LANITQQAGTLTYQ

-402 NLTTG
+402 NLTLG
-407 NTNTR
+407 HTNTR
-412 GGAPRQPKNR
+412 GGKPREPKMV
-422 DITNDFDRY
+422 DFRASRNTRWDP
-431 LFMKSKSESGMSY
+431 SI
-444 DTDTRFLDTASL
+444 DTGFLDTASL

-462 YGIDFSSL
+462 YGVDFSSL

-597 LKNYRNSA
+597 LKNYRSSA
-605 ELSKKIRDFQQAD
+605 ELSKKIRDFQQAV

-655 NHGKMQIKRAKAIP
+655 NHGKMQIKNAKAIP

-679 DENGVLSKSK
+679 DENGVLLKSK

-770 RLPNLF
+770 RLSNLF

-905 GGFLRTSMQPKYSVN
+905 GGFLRTSMQPKHSVN

>member
-21 FSLNSYSNTKDNTTD
+21 FSLNSYSKTKDNTTD

-53 AQVYEKDVANIYLG
+53 AQVYEKDVANNYLG

-192 SNNATGYKDIYINMI
+192 SNNATGYKDIYTNMI
-207 EDYRNYPKFY
+207 EEYRYYPKFY
-217 HKYSF
+217 QQNAYII
-222 LTDPALEITPE
+222 DPALEITPKKSKIENFQDYSFRLGVGFE
-233 KNKDL
+233 KE
-238 KFNDYAFRIG
+238 KFN
-248 IGFENEKF
+248 
-256 DLLFAYAL
+256 LLFAYAI
-264 REKGNYLAGKR
+264 REKGNYFAGKR
-275 NKDDYLKTD
+275 NVEEYSKVDEQLLNSVYIMDGKRHFEPYL
-284 YMHEIHATDHKFRL
+284 
-298 TPYVPF
+298 PF

-327 KGTLFPQ
+327 KGILFPQ
-334 QAHRFSI
+334 QTHRFSI

-347 LLFGDIMPLRLSW
+347 LLFGDIMPSRLSW
-360 ARYEENLVNQWP
+360 VRYQENLVNQWP
-372 LANITQQAGILTYQ
+372 LANITQQAGTLTYQ

-402 NLTTG
+402 NLTLG
-407 NTNTR
+407 HTNTR
-412 GGAPRQPKNR
+412 GGKPREPKMV
-422 DITNDFDRY
+422 DFRASRNTRWDP
-431 LFMKSKSESGMSY
+431 SI
-444 DTDTRFLDTASL
+444 DTGFLDTASL

-462 YGIDFSSL
+462 YGVDFSSL

-605 ELSKKIRDFQQAD
+605 ELSKKIRDFQQAV

>member
-10 TLVSMMVSLSL
+10 TLVSMIVSLSL
-21 FSLNSYSNTKDNTTD
+21 FSLNSYSKTKDNATD

-192 SNNATGYKDIYINMI
+192 SNNATGYKDIYTNMI
-207 EDYRNYPKFY
+207 EEYRYYPKFY
-217 HKYSF
+217 QQNAYII
-222 LTDPALEITPE
+222 DPALEITPKKSKIE
-233 KNKDL
+233 NFQDYSFRLGVGFDKE
-238 KFNDYAFRIG
+238 KFN
-248 IGFENEKF
+248 
-256 DLLFAYAL
+256 LLFAYAI
-264 REKGNYLAGKR
+264 REKGNYFAGKR
-275 NKDDYLKTD
+275 NVEEYSKVDEQLLNSVYIMDGKRHFEPYL
-284 YMHEIHATDHKFRL
+284 
-298 TPYVPF
+298 PF

-334 QAHRFSI
+334 QTHRFSI

-347 LLFGDIMPLRLSW
+347 LLFGDIMPSRLSW
-360 ARYEENLVNQWP
+360 VRYQENLVNQWP
-372 LANITQQAGILTYQ
+372 LANITQQAGTLTYQ

-402 NLTTG
+402 NLTLG
-407 NTNTR
+407 HTNTR
-412 GGAPRQPKNR
+412 GGKPREPKMV
-422 DITNDFDRY
+422 DFRASRNTRWDP
-431 LFMKSKSESGMSY
+431 SI
-444 DTDTRFLDTASL
+444 DTGFLDTASL

-462 YGIDFSSL
+462 YGVDFSSL

-605 ELSKKIRDFQQAD
+605 ELSKKIRDFQQAV

-655 NHGKMQIKRAKAIP
+655 NHGKMQIKNAKAIP

-679 DENGVLSKSK
+679 DENGVLLKSK

>member
-10 TLVSMMVSLSL
+10 TLVSMIVSLSL
-21 FSLNSYSNTKDNTTD
+21 FSLNSYSKTKDNTTD

-192 SNNATGYKDIYINMI
+192 SNNATGYKDIYTNMI
-207 EDYRNYPKFY
+207 EEYRYYPKFY
-217 HKYSF
+217 QQNAYII
-222 LTDPALEITPE
+222 DPALEITPKKSKIENFQDYSFRLGVGFE
-233 KNKDL
+233 KE
-238 KFNDYAFRIG
+238 KFN
-248 IGFENEKF
+248 
-256 DLLFAYAL
+256 LLFAYAI
-264 REKGNYLAGKR
+264 REKGNYFAGKR
-275 NKDDYLKTD
+275 NVEEYSKVDEQLLNSVYIMDGKRHFEPYL
-284 YMHEIHATDHKFRL
+284 
-298 TPYVPF
+298 PF

-334 QAHRFSI
+334 QTHRFSI

-347 LLFGDIMPLRLSW
+347 LLFGDIMPSRLSW
-360 ARYEENLVNQWP
+360 VRYQENLVNQWP
-372 LANITQQAGILTYQ
+372 LANITQQAGTLTYQ

-402 NLTTG
+402 NLTLG
-407 NTNTR
+407 HTNTR
-412 GGAPRQPKNR
+412 GGKPREPKMV
-422 DITNDFDRY
+422 DFRASRNTRWDP
-431 LFMKSKSESGMSY
+431 SI
-444 DTDTRFLDTASL
+444 DTGFLDTASL

-462 YGIDFSSL
+462 YGVDFSSL

-605 ELSKKIRDFQQAD
+605 ELSKKIRDFQQAV

-920 LHLGTR
+920 PHLGTR

>member
-10 TLVSMMVSLSL
+10 TLVSVMVSLSL
-21 FSLNSYSNTKDNTTD
+21 FSFNSYSKTKDNKTD

-162 IGGGVAIKTLDIRDI
+162 IGGGVAINTLDIRDI

-192 SNNATGYKDIYINMI
+192 SNNATRYKDIYTNMI
-207 EDYRNYPKFY
+207 EEYRYYPKFY
-217 HKYSF
+217 QQNAYII
-222 LTDPALEITPE
+222 DPALEITPKKSKIENFQDYSFRLGVGFE
-233 KNKDL
+233 KE
-238 KFNDYAFRIG
+238 KFN
-248 IGFENEKF
+248 
-256 DLLFAYAL
+256 LLFAYAI
-264 REKGNYLAGKR
+264 REKGNYFAGKR
-275 NKDDYLKTD
+275 NVEEYSKVDEQLLNSVYIMDGKRHFEPYL
-284 YMHEIHATDHKFRL
+284 
-298 TPYVPF
+298 PF

-334 QAHRFSI
+334 QTHRFSI

-347 LLFGDIMPLRLSW
+347 LLFGDIMPSRLSW
-360 ARYEENLVNQWP
+360 VRYQENLVNQWP

-402 NLTTG
+402 NLTLG
-407 NTNTR
+407 HTNTR
-412 GGAPRQPKNR
+412 GGKPREPKMV
-422 DITNDFDRY
+422 DFRA
-431 LFMKSKSESGMSY
+431 SGNTRWDPSI
-444 DTDTRFLDTASL
+444 DTGFLDTASL
-456 YQDNNR
+456 YQNNNR
-462 YGIDFSSL
+462 YGVDFSSL

-492 HELELP
+492 HEIELP
-498 MGFDFVT
+498 DGFDFVT

-520 TDWKPLPWFAMNIGG
+520 TDWKPLPWFAMNVGG
-535 KYHYYHLTDT
+535 KYHYYHLTDS

-586 NKIDVDTLPDE
+586 NKIDVDTLPDG
-597 LKNYRNSA
+597 LKNYRRSP
-605 ELSKKIRDFQQAD
+605 ELSKKIRDFQQAV
-618 LVYPEGGA
+618 LVYPEGGS

-647 EHEDFLRN
+647 AHKDFLRDN
-655 NHGKMQIKRAKAIP
+655 NHGKMQIKGAKAIP

-679 DENGVLSKSK
+679 DENGVLAKSK

-722 QAFSLSEDIQD
+722 QPFSLSEDIQD
-733 PYALEPSYQHGA
+733 PYAPEPSYQHSA

-899 MTGGYP
+899 ITGGYP

-935 SRWLY
+935 R
-940 SSEVENKDEKW
+940 
-951 LKENL
+951 
-956 PNSYFGIN
+956 
-964 NNPMRWAK
+964 A
-972 VFTIDAYAT
+972 
-981 YQYSPNLSFEIT
+981 
-993 GSNLLNEY
+993 LLQ
-1001 YIDPL
+1001 
-1006 TRSGMPAPG
+1006 S
-1015 RSLRLGVTAQ
+1015 
-1025 F
+1025 

>member
-192 SNNATGYKDIYINMI
+192 SNNATGYKDIYTNMI
-207 EDYRNYPKFY
+207 EEYRYYPKFY
-217 HKYSF
+217 QQNAYII
-222 LTDPALEITPE
+222 DPALEITPKKSKIENFQDYSFRLGVGFE
-233 KNKDL
+233 KE
-238 KFNDYAFRIG
+238 KFN
-248 IGFENEKF
+248 
-256 DLLFAYAL
+256 LLFAYAI
-264 REKGNYLAGKR
+264 REKGNYFAGKR
-275 NKDDYLKTD
+275 NVEEYSKVDEQLLNSVYIMDGKRHFEPYL
-284 YMHEIHATDHKFRL
+284 
-298 TPYVPF
+298 PF

-334 QAHRFSI
+334 QTHRFSI

-347 LLFGDIMPLRLSW
+347 LLFGDIMPSRLSW
-360 ARYEENLVNQWP
+360 VRYQENLVNQWP
-372 LANITQQAGILTYQ
+372 LVNITQQAGILTYQ

-402 NLTTG
+402 NLTLG
-407 NTNTR
+407 HTNTR
-412 GGAPRQPKNR
+412 GGKPREPKMV
-422 DITNDFDRY
+422 DFRASRNTRWDP
-431 LFMKSKSESGMSY
+431 SI
-444 DTDTRFLDTASL
+444 DTGFLDTASL

-462 YGIDFSSL
+462 YGVDFSSL

-597 LKNYRNSA
+597 LKNYRSSA
-605 ELSKKIRDFQQAD
+605 ELSKKIRDFQQAV

-647 EHEDFLRN
+647 EHEDFIRN
-655 NHGKMQIKRAKAIP
+655 NHGKMQIKNAKAIP

-679 DENGVLSKSK
+679 DENGVLLKSK

>member
-21 FSLNSYSNTKDNTTD
+21 FSLNSYSKTKDNATD

-177 VPIGESFGIN
+177 LPIGESFGIN

-192 SNNATGYKDIYINMI
+192 SNNATGYKDIYTNMI
-207 EDYRNYPKFY
+207 EEYRYYPKFY
-217 HKYSF
+217 QQNAYII
-222 LTDPALEITPE
+222 DPALEITPKKSKIENFQDYSFRLGVGFE
-233 KNKDL
+233 KE
-238 KFNDYAFRIG
+238 KFN
-248 IGFENEKF
+248 
-256 DLLFAYAL
+256 LLFAYAI
-264 REKGNYLAGKR
+264 REKGNYFAGKR
-275 NKDDYLKTD
+275 NVEEYSKVDEQLLNSVYIMDGKRHFEPYL
-284 YMHEIHATDHKFRL
+284 
-298 TPYVPF
+298 PF

-334 QAHRFSI
+334 QTHRFSI

-347 LLFGDIMPLRLSW
+347 LLFGDIMPSRLSW
-360 ARYEENLVNQWP
+360 VRYQENLVNQWP
-372 LANITQQAGILTYQ
+372 LANITQQAGTLTYQ

-402 NLTTG
+402 NLTLG
-407 NTNTR
+407 HTNTR
-412 GGAPRQPKNR
+412 GGKPREPKMV
-422 DITNDFDRY
+422 DFRASRNTRWDP
-431 LFMKSKSESGMSY
+431 SI
-444 DTDTRFLDTASL
+444 DTGFLDTASL

-462 YGIDFSSL
+462 YGVDFSSL

-597 LKNYRNSA
+597 LKNYRSSA
-605 ELSKKIRDFQQAD
+605 ELSKKIRDFQQAV

-655 NHGKMQIKRAKAIP
+655 NHGKMQIKNAKAIP

-679 DENGVLSKSK
+679 DENGVLLKSK

>member
-10 TLVSMMVSLSL
+10 TLVSVMVSLSL
-21 FSLNSYSNTKDNTTD
+21 FTFNSYSKTKDNKTD

-135 RNYIDSN
+135 RNYVDSN

-162 IGGGVAIKTLDIRDI
+162 IGGGVAINTLDIRDI

-192 SNNATGYKDIYINMI
+192 SNNATRYKDIYTNMI
-207 EDYRNYPKFY
+207 EEYRYYPKFY
-217 HKYSF
+217 QQNAYII
-222 LTDPALEITPE
+222 DPALEITPKKSKIENFQDYSFRLGVGFE
-233 KNKDL
+233 KE
-238 KFNDYAFRIG
+238 KFN
-248 IGFENEKF
+248 
-256 DLLFAYAL
+256 LLFAYAI
-264 REKGNYLAGKR
+264 REKGNYFAGKR
-275 NKDDYLKTD
+275 NVEEYSKVDEQLLNSVYIMDGKRHFEPYL
-284 YMHEIHATDHKFRL
+284 
-298 TPYVPF
+298 PF

-334 QAHRFSI
+334 QTHRFSI

-347 LLFGDIMPLRLSW
+347 LLFGDIMPSRLSW
-360 ARYEENLVNQWP
+360 VRYQENLVNQWP

-402 NLTTG
+402 NLTLG
-407 NTNTR
+407 HTNTR
-412 GGAPRQPKNR
+412 GGKPREPKMV
-422 DITNDFDRY
+422 DFRASRNTRWDP
-431 LFMKSKSESGMSY
+431 SI
-444 DTDTRFLDTASL
+444 DTGFLDTASL
-456 YQDNNR
+456 YQNNNR
-462 YGIDFSSL
+462 YGVDFSSL

-498 MGFDFVT
+498 DGFDFVT

-597 LKNYRNSA
+597 LKNYRRSP
-605 ELSKKIRDFQQAD
+605 ELSKKIRDFQQAV
-618 LVYPEGGA
+618 LVYPEGGS

-647 EHEDFLRN
+647 AHKDFLRDN
-655 NHGKMQIKRAKAIP
+655 NHGKMQIKGAKAIP

-679 DENGVLSKSK
+679 DKNGVLAKSK

-722 QAFSLSEDIQD
+722 QPFSLSEDIQD
-733 PYALEPSYQHGA
+733 PYAPEPSYQHGA

-899 MTGGYP
+899 ITGGYP

-956 PNSYFGIN
+956 PNSYFGMN

-981 YQYSPNLSFEIT
+981 YQYSPNLSFEMT

>member
-10 TLVSMMVSLSL
+10 TLVSMIVSLSL
-21 FSLNSYSNTKDNTTD
+21 FSLNSYSKTKDNTTD

-192 SNNATGYKDIYINMI
+192 SNNATGYKDIYTNMI
-207 EDYRNYPKFY
+207 EEYRYYPKFY
-217 HKYSF
+217 QQNAYII
-222 LTDPALEITPE
+222 DPALEITPKKSKIE
-233 KNKDL
+233 NFQDYSFRLGVGFDKE
-238 KFNDYAFRIG
+238 KFN
-248 IGFENEKF
+248 
-256 DLLFAYAL
+256 LLFAYAI
-264 REKGNYLAGKR
+264 REKGNYFAGKR
-275 NKDDYLKTD
+275 NVEEYNKVDEQLLNSVYIMDGKRHFEPYL
-284 YMHEIHATDHKFRL
+284 
-298 TPYVPF
+298 PF

-334 QAHRFSI
+334 QTHRFSI

-347 LLFGDIMPLRLSW
+347 LLFGDIMPSRLSW
-360 ARYEENLVNQWP
+360 VRYQENLVNQWP
-372 LANITQQAGILTYQ
+372 LANITQQAGTLTYQ

-402 NLTTG
+402 NLTLG
-407 NTNTR
+407 HTNTR
-412 GGAPRQPKNR
+412 GGKPREPKMV
-422 DITNDFDRY
+422 DFRASRNTRWDP
-431 LFMKSKSESGMSY
+431 SI
-444 DTDTRFLDTASL
+444 DTGFLDTASL

-462 YGIDFSSL
+462 YGVDFSSL

-605 ELSKKIRDFQQAD
+605 ELSKKIRDFQQAV

-655 NHGKMQIKRAKAIP
+655 NNGKMQIKNAKAIP

-679 DENGVLSKSK
+679 DENGVLLKSK

>member
-21 FSLNSYSNTKDNTTD
+21 FSLNSYSKTKDNTTD

-115 TVDGTEQAITVYR
+115 TVGGTEQAITVYR

-192 SNNATGYKDIYINMI
+192 SNNATGYKDIYTNMI
-207 EDYRNYPKFY
+207 EEYRYYPKFY
-217 HKYSF
+217 QQNAYII
-222 LTDPALEITPE
+222 DPALEITPKKSKIENFQDYSFRLGVGFE
-233 KNKDL
+233 KE
-238 KFNDYAFRIG
+238 KFN
-248 IGFENEKF
+248 
-256 DLLFAYAL
+256 LLFAYAI
-264 REKGNYLAGKR
+264 REKGNYFAGKR
-275 NKDDYLKTD
+275 NVEEYSKVDEQLLNSVYIMDGKRHFEPYL
-284 YMHEIHATDHKFRL
+284 
-298 TPYVPF
+298 PF

-327 KGTLFPQ
+327 KGILFPQ
-334 QAHRFSI
+334 QTHRFSI

-347 LLFGDIMPLRLSW
+347 LLFGDIMPSRLSW
-360 ARYEENLVNQWP
+360 VRYQENLVNQWP
-372 LANITQQAGILTYQ
+372 LANITQQAGTLTYQ

-402 NLTTG
+402 NLTLG
-407 NTNTR
+407 HTNTR
-412 GGAPRQPKNR
+412 GGKPREPKMV
-422 DITNDFDRY
+422 DFRASRNTRWDP
-431 LFMKSKSESGMSY
+431 SI
-444 DTDTRFLDTASL
+444 DTGFLDTASL

-462 YGIDFSSL
+462 YGVDFSSL

-605 ELSKKIRDFQQAD
+605 ELSKKIRDFQQAV

>member
-10 TLVSMMVSLSL
+10 TLVSMIVSLSL
-21 FSLNSYSNTKDNTTD
+21 FSLNSYSKTNDNTTD

-192 SNNATGYKDIYINMI
+192 SNNATGYKDIYTNMI
-207 EDYRNYPKFY
+207 EEYRYYPKFY
-217 HKYSF
+217 QQNAYII
-222 LTDPALEITPE
+222 DPALEITPKKSKIE
-233 KNKDL
+233 NFQDYSFRLGVGFDKE
-238 KFNDYAFRIG
+238 KFN
-248 IGFENEKF
+248 
-256 DLLFAYAL
+256 LLFAYAI
-264 REKGNYLAGKR
+264 REKGNYFAGKR
-275 NKDDYLKTD
+275 NVEEYNKVDEQLLNSVYIMDGKRHFEPYL
-284 YMHEIHATDHKFRL
+284 
-298 TPYVPF
+298 PF

-327 KGTLFPQ
+327 KGILFPQ
-334 QAHRFSI
+334 QTHRFSI

-347 LLFGDIMPLRLSW
+347 LLFGDIMPSRLSW
-360 ARYEENLVNQWP
+360 VRYQENLVNQWP
-372 LANITQQAGILTYQ
+372 LANITQQAGTLTYQ

-402 NLTTG
+402 NLTLG
-407 NTNTR
+407 HTNTR
-412 GGAPRQPKNR
+412 GGKPREPKMV
-422 DITNDFDRY
+422 DFRASRNTRWDP
-431 LFMKSKSESGMSY
+431 SI
-444 DTDTRFLDTASL
+444 DTGFLDTASL

-462 YGIDFSSL
+462 YGVDFSSL

-605 ELSKKIRDFQQAD
+605 ELSKKIRDFQQAV